1 MRAKSTPSSPPK
13 PGGQAAQGWTW
24 MLEVTVGNKDK
35 AGDAQGWC
43 SPVGAV
49 YSDWVITR
57 EIGEL
62 SDSWRREKGEG
73 FGSDGP

>member
-1 MRAKSTPSSPPK
+1 
-13 PGGQAAQGWTW
+13 